1 MLMTHC
7 EMQRMANY
15 SRFTYDKG
23 GCDVLAYCAITQ
35 ISIIADAQTSG
46 LIFMLQCN
54 IFDAVRG
61 IVLEG
66 ACNSGPR
73 PRKDKE

>member
-1 MLMTHC
+1 MVRR
-7 EMQRMANY
+7 EMPRAANY
-15 SRFTYDKG
+15 SRFTCDQG
-23 GCDVLAYCAITQ
+23 GCDILAYCAILQ
-35 ISIIADAQTSG
+35 ICIIADAQTSG